1 MHPMFLILAIICAFI
16 LGALIGFNLK
26 EMEESVIG
34 TFILDTDPNAP
45 NVFELRFDKDLDE
58 FSKKKYV
65 TFLLKKK

>member
-16 LGALIGFNLK
+16 LGALIGFGLK